1 MDHTNFA
8 THGSR
13 RSARARRCRPVAG
26 VALWLLSVAGAP
38 AALLAAET
46 PAAEKPA
53 AQKPADKPAAESPA
67 SKPPAPPAAA
77 DQAQPVPSKSPVSTG
92 VEKDAAMPELEG
104 QPAKERVRLLRMKI
118 DEGHPTKELYFQLG
132 NAYYENGDLPGAT
145 SSFSKAIEMDPKY
158 FKATVNLALMY
169 DEQEKWTQ
177 ALETFEQA
185 AKLDPNNPD
194 VWSHMGNTYYS
205 QGQYGKATEL
215 YRKAL
220 KMKPDATHALYSMG
234 VAFADAG
241 IFREAVRYWSRVSQL
256 EPDSDLGKAAKDNL
270 ELLQKYLVP
279 R

>member
-1 MDHTNFA
+1 
-8 THGSR
+8 
-13 RSARARRCRPVAG
+13 
-26 VALWLLSVAGAP
+26 
-38 AALLAAET
+38 
-46 PAAEKPA
+46 
-53 AQKPADKPAAESPA
+53 
-67 SKPPAPPAAA
+67 
-77 DQAQPVPSKSPVSTG
+77 
-92 VEKDAAMPELEG
+92 VEKDTAVPELEG

-118 DEGHPTKELYFQLG
+118 DEGKPTKELYFQLG

-145 SSFSKAIEMDPKY
+145 TAFSKAIEMDPKY

-169 DEQEKWTQ
+169 DEQEKWAQ

-205 QGQYGKATEL
+205 QAQYAKAMEL

-241 IFREAVRYWSRVSQL
+241 IFREAVRYWTRVSQID
-256 EPDSDLGKAAKDNL
+256 PDGDLAKAAKDNV

>member
-1 MDHTNFA
+1 
-8 THGSR
+8 
-13 RSARARRCRPVAG
+13 
-26 VALWLLSVAGAP
+26 
-38 AALLAAET
+38 
-46 PAAEKPA
+46 
-53 AQKPADKPAAESPA
+53 
-67 SKPPAPPAAA
+67 
-77 DQAQPVPSKSPVSTG
+77 
-92 VEKDAAMPELEG
+92 
-104 QPAKERVRLLRMKI
+104 
-118 DEGHPTKELYFQLG
+118 
-132 NAYYENGDLPGAT
+132 
-145 SSFSKAIEMDPKY
+145 MDPKY

-169 DEQEKWTQ
+169 DEQEKWAQ

-205 QGQYGKATEL
+205 QAQYAKAMEL

-241 IFREAVRYWSRVSQL
+241 IFREAVRYWTRVSQID
-256 EPDSDLGKAAKDNL
+256 PDGDLAKAAKDNV